1 MKIYKYIHNIL
12 SGACL
17 LLTTIA
23 ATSCDNAN
31 DWTVDAAHNR
41 LFSCDLSGVTPEDIG
56 TEATLE
62 FKTVKGAEYY
72 LIEVSKDTLY
82 NDIEMGSTATS
93 IIYGEDKSIK
103 ESPYTMTGLD
113 SSTKYYL
120 RLKAMSGNTPESKW
134 SYLSDYSFK
143 TKSEQIFEEISTAD
157 LTENSVVLHWLA
169 NAEVTKL
176 EILKGEEVKVTKDLT
191 NDNEAV
197 TNGTIT
203 IDGLE
208 AQTNYTAKIYKDNVV
223 RGTIGFTTFA
233 AVPSADLV
241 YRMTADENL
250 SNELLAE
257 ITAQCEGTSITIAM
271 PAGTTNKYGE
281 ALELA
286 DGYSYTFFG
295 IAGEKKPV
303 IAISTITLKNNA
315 LIKFQNVELNADGI
329 NAEGTAKTNEYIINQ
344 SAAAVVDNI
353 TFEDCDIIGFKNSIV
368 RIHSSS
374 SIEFKKVVFNGCYIK
389 GQNLAS
395 KYYVLH
401 NNSGK
406 FGEVEYNNTTF
417 DCTGYR
423 GLFYSENKDCT
434 SINITDCTI
443 YNIPASGQYVID
455 FKSTDNGATNGIIIN
470 NTIFAKVQDA
480 SAAKGIRSNSV
491 QTFDNVWTTN
501 DFKLTGNQFSGT
513 VTAFDGTSTDLFEN
527 PAAGDF
533 TIKSYNF
540 GGRLNAGAIKWR
552 MTE

>member
-208 AQTNYTAKIYKDNVV
+208 AQTNYTAKIYKDNIV

-257 ITAQCEGTSITIAM
+257 ITAQCEPNSSITIAI
-271 PAGTTNKYGE
+271 PAGSVLKSSKKLT
-281 ALELA
+281 LP

-295 IAGEKKPV
+295 AAGEKKPV
-303 IAISTITLKNNA
+303 ITIQQLEFTSHSF
-315 LIKFQNVELNADGI
+315 IKFQNVELNANGIDETGI
-329 NAEGTAKTNEYIINQ
+329 NKQYDYFIN
-344 SAAAVVDNI
+344 AANDVHVDNI
-353 TFEDCDIIGFKNSIV
+353 TFVDCDILGYKLAVIRLKDTNTAEIKNIT
-368 RIHSSS
+368 
-374 SIEFKKVVFNGCYIK
+374 FNNCYIK
-389 GQNLAS
+389 GGNIT
-395 KYYVLH
+395 
-401 NNSGK
+401 NSGYSILDTRNEGK
-406 FGEVEYNNTTF
+406 FGNILFENTTINGNGYAGIIYSKNC
-417 DCTGYR
+417 DVDKITIESCTVY
-423 GLFYSENKDCT
+423 N
-434 SINITDCTI
+434 SIVSSSK
-443 YNIPASGQYVID
+443 YFID
-455 FKSTDNGATNGIIIN
+455 FDKKGNKATNGIIIN
-470 NTIFAKVQDA
+470 NTIMGKAEGR
-480 SAAKGIRSNSV
+480 GIRSGNDV
-491 QTFDNVWTTN
+491 ICDNVWFTN
-501 DFKLTGNQFSGT
+501 DFQLSEYKFTPTGTFEGS
-513 VTAFDGTSTDLFEN
+513 STDLFEAPEN
-527 PAAGDF
+527 DNF
-533 TIKSYNF
+533 KIKSYNF

>member
-233 AVPSADLV
+233 AVPSADV
-241 YRMTADENL
+241 IYRMTTDENL
-250 SNELLAE
+250 SSELIIN
-257 ITAQCEGTSITIAM
+257 ITENCEPNSSITIAL
-271 PAGTTNKYGE
+271 PAGKTYKYGKT
-281 ALELA
+281 LELPE
-286 DGYSYTFFG
+286 GFSYTFFG
-295 IAGEKKPV
+295 TAGEKKPV
-303 IAISTITLKNNA
+303 IAVSKIELTNSA
-315 LIKFQNVELNADGI
+315 FIKFQNIELNANGI
-329 NAEGTAKTNEYIINQ
+329 DENGNEKTNAYLINQ
-344 SAAAVVDNI
+344 SNSAIVDNI
-353 TFEDCDIIGFKNSIV
+353 EFEDCDIIGYGPKGTLLRLQTAATKEIKNISFI
-368 RIHSSS
+368 
-374 SIEFKKVVFNGCYIK
+374 GCYIK
-389 GQNLAS
+389 TTEAGYYMLQS
-395 KYYVLH
+395 KDG
-401 NNSGK
+401 GK
-406 FGEVEYNNTTF
+406 FGNILFSNTTING
-417 DCTGYR
+417 CGAK
-423 GLFYSENKDCT
+423 GLILSDKTAVNKI
-434 SINITDCTI
+434 SIKDCTI
-443 YNIPASGQYVID
+443 YKAPASGQYIID
-455 FKSTDNGATNGIIIN
+455 FSDANIGATEGIEIT
-470 NTIFAKVQDA
+470 NTIFAA
-480 SAAKGIRSNSV
+480 STEVKGVRGKNDNINIE
-491 QTFDNVWTTN
+491 NVWYTQ
-501 DFKLTGNQFSGT
+501 DFTYKSNRLPGETSD
-513 VTAFDGTSTDLFEN
+513 VTSTDLFEAPEN
-527 PAAGDF
+527 DNF
-533 TIKSYNF
+533 KIKSYNI